1 MASRYYNPR
10 LATSLG
16 AAQGERY
23 VSLEPA
29 VAGARQIIQRGVAE
43 RKRNELLKIKQ
54 RQEEAKAFA
63 EEMERIDDVLYTVQ
77 KNLADE
83 GNLIEKAAPAIKA
96 RVTALATLAKDNYDI
111 LQTGIKKGQIKR
123 GAAIIWQDENVNK
136 YIKDAKD
143 LLESWPEIIGNTAA
157 NPPSVVNPSTV
168 LKISRRKM
176 EGAFT
181 FDKEGMANIYDDDGK
196 TILKKMS
203 IDELKNLDYIPVDT
217 EAFTTA
223 FSAVN
228 TAADKAAS
236 KGKSLDGMLADVDAA
251 LSGLN
256 FTPQQTLSIAFDYL
270 AKERPE
276 YADLKKYTNENGE
289 IDTKKFVEG
298 IDLDGDGGKGD
309 GVPGE
314 PEDLNLWVKQQLKD
328 AAAAAYEGYQKDYED
343 KFSTDDK
350 QTESD
355 KKRIQLEKNVEFAVT
370 QLAEIKVPIT
380 SKGMIDVDSVY
391 FNNLL
396 NDLNLSADKGGAY
409 QPKGTDIKII
419 PVKSNVTN
427 KILNFSTEMT
437 EAQFNRAVLILSG
450 ATPEEAMRRF
460 PDQSGPVEESE
471 AISIGNLPI
480 KKS

>member
-10 LATSLG
+10 LAASLG

-29 VAGARQIIQRGVAE
+29 VAGARQIIQRGIAE

-143 LLESWPEIIGNTAA
+143 LLESWPEIINNTAA

-168 LKISRRKM
+168 LKISRRKA

-196 TILKKMS
+196 TILKTIS
-203 IDELKNLDYIPVDT
+203 IDDLKNLDYIPVDT

-223 FSAVN
+223 FSTVN

-298 IDLDGDGGKGD
+298 IDLDGDNGEGD

-328 AAAAAYEGYQKDYED
+328 AAATAYEGYQKDYED

-355 KKRIQLEKNVEFAVT
+355 KKRQRNKDITNQTMASIISDPIKAIEKSGMPDKTEVKNNKINFYEIDEKN
-370 QLAEIKVPIT
+370 
-380 SKGMIDVDSVY
+380 
-391 FNNLL
+391 
-396 NDLNLSADKGGAY
+396 
-409 QPKGTDIKII
+409 
-419 PVKSNVTN
+419 N
-427 KILNFSTEMT
+427 KTIN
-437 EAQFNRAVLILSG
+437 AQFDLKTKEGIIALAKYIATYDYKNDTDLIYNINNYPLTDEQLNEIQK
-450 ATPEEAMRRF
+450 AFLPN
-460 PDQSGPVEESE
+460 
-471 AISIGNLPI
+471 ILPI
-480 KKS
+480 Y